1 MLIANEL
8 WILWRESAAYAF
20 LNSYFEEGCRKKC
33 TRQSRKVLWVVLS
46 SLFVEE
52 IWKNGPRRHGRMFA
66 YVCECESRA
75 TKVGLTA
82 TVVRNS
88 VLIISHISL
97 SHAHLC
103 VNSDDMSGKIKLFR
117 KIPSFNS
124 KIIMKNKKEQFSWR
138 NFIWAIS
145 M

>member
-1 MLIANEL
+1 
-8 WILWRESAAYAF
+8 
-20 LNSYFEEGCRKKC
+20 
-33 TRQSRKVLWVVLS
+33 
-46 SLFVEE
+46 
-52 IWKNGPRRHGRMFA
+52 MFA

-97 SHAHLC
+97 SRAHLC

-117 KIPSFNS
+117 KISSFNS
-124 KIIMKNKKEQFSWR
+124 KIIMKNK
-138 NFIWAIS
+138 
-145 M
+145 